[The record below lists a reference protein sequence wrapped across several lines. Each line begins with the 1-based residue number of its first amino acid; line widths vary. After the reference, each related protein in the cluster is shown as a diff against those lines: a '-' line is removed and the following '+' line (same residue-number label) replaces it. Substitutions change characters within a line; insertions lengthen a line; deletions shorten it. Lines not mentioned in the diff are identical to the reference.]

1 MAESPYDILGV
12 AKDASAYAI
21 RKAYRKLARKHHPDV
36 NPGNKKSE
44 ESFKRITAA
53 NEILSDEKKR
63 KAYDEFGEASLQSG
77 FDADKAREYSK
88 WQNTR
93 QQRAVYDEGPIDF
106 DFSQMFGGGRPRAR
120 GPSRGSDVQATV
132 PMDLRQA
139 IEGGEVSFDIPGQGM
154 VRVRIPP
161 GADNGSTV
169 RVAGKGAPGG
179 RGGPPGDLLIEILV
193 QPHPVLR
200 REGLDLTMTVPVD
213 LDEAYNG
220 ASIEIPTFDGP
231 VMLKVPPR
239 SQTGTK
245 LRLRGKGIKRKETR
259 GDLFVE
265 LSVRMPDGVDDKLA
279 EALRASKAAYSAPV
293 RAELTL

>member
-1 MAESPYDILGV
+1 
-12 AKDASAYAI
+12 
-21 RKAYRKLARKHHPDV
+21 
-36 NPGNKKSE
+36 
-44 ESFKRITAA
+44 
-53 NEILSDEKKR
+53 
-63 KAYDEFGEASLQSG
+63 
-77 FDADKAREYSK
+77 
-88 WQNTR
+88 
-93 QQRAVYDEGPIDF
+93 
-106 DFSQMFGGGRPRAR
+106 
-120 GPSRGSDVQATV
+120 
-132 PMDLRQA
+132 MDLRQA